1 MELSDKIKKALND
14 QVAME
19 LSSSYVYQGMR
30 AWFLEQGLKGCA
42 AWMQAQADEE
52 VGHAMRIFGY
62 LDGRR
67 ARVTLQAIAAPP
79 VSWESP
85 TAAFKDALGHEQ
97 KVSRS
102 INSIADLALAEK
114 DHATLTFL
122 AWFVKEQ
129 VEEESSVAEVLDKLA
144 LLEGQKAM
152 MYVFDREMG
161 KRKGGGEEDD

>member
-14 QVAME
+14 QIALE

-30 AWFLEQGLKGCA
+30 AYFLDLGFKGCA
-42 AWMQAQADEE
+42 AWMEKQAEEE

-62 LDGRR
+62 LDDRK

-79 VSWESP
+79 ASWESP
-85 TAAFKDALGHEQ
+85 LAAFKDALAHEQ

-114 DHATLTFL
+114 DHGTLGFL
-122 AWFVKEQ
+122 DWFVKEQ
-129 VEEESSVAEVLDKLA
+129 IEEEASVGEVLDKLA
-144 LLEGQKAM
+144 LIDGHKAM
-152 MYVFDREMG
+152 MLMFDAEMG
-161 KRKGGGEEDD
+161 KRKG